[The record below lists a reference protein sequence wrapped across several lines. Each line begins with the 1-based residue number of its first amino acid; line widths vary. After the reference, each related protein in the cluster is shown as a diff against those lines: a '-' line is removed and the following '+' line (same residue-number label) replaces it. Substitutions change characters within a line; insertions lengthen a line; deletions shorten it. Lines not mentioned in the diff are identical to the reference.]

1 MKKVYPRITEGGEIM
16 AEGDLTEFGETF
28 ANGLE
33 YWAIGVGRGILISAV
48 PVLLIAVG
56 LSVIVMLMRF
66 PLKIIGG
73 FQ

>member
-1 MKKVYPRITEGGEIM
+1 M

>member
-1 MKKVYPRITEGGEIM
+1 M

-48 PVLLIAVG
+48 PVLLIAV
-56 LSVIVMLMRF
+56 
-66 PLKIIGG
+66 
-73 FQ
+73 